1 MAEII
6 FNYKGN
12 NINIQ
17 CQLKDKIKDII
28 NKFLEKINEKD
39 NTNLYYLYSGFL
51 INKELTFNDHANF
64 IDIDRKEMNILVI
77 DNNFL
82 EAYIKKLFC
91 CGIKRNNM
99 SYL

>member
-6 FNYKGN
+6 FTYKGM

-17 CQLKDKIKDII
+17 CQLKDKIKDVI
-28 NKFLEKINEKD
+28 NKFLGKINEK
-39 NTNLYYLYSGFL
+39 NKTNLYYLYSGFL

-64 IDIDRKEMNILVI
+64 IDIDRKKMNILVI

-82 EAYIKKLFC
+82 EAYIKII
-91 CGIKRNNM
+91 IKRNDM